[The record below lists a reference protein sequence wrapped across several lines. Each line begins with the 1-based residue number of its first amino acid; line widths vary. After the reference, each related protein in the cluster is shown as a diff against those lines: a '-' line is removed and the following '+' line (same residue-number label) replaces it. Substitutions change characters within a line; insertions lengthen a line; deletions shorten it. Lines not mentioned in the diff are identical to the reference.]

1 MLREVANGLFAL
13 GWTAGLAG
21 TAVAKHAV
29 TGDAGLV
36 HAWTPLWA
44 RGLARAW
51 GMPVRAFGCEHIVPG
66 QTHVFMSNH
75 QSHVDI
81 VALMVALPT
90 LPGFLAKKE
99 LRSVPF
105 LGAAMEVGG
114 HVFIDRQRR
123 TDALKV
129 IDGAAEQV
137 RDGKSIVIF
146 PEGTRSDG
154 AAIYRFKKGGFHLA
168 RKAGVPVVPVG
179 LRGTSTVLPKHGS
192 LLRGAPVE
200 VHIGE
205 PVPAHEVSAMP
216 VQDLMARVRSAI
228 CELSGLPPADQAS
241 AST

>member
-1 MLREVANGLFAL
+1 MLREVANGLFTF

-21 TAVAKHAV
+21 VALAKHVV
-29 TGDAGLV
+29 TGDPGLV

-51 GMPVRAFGCEHIVPG
+51 DMPVRAFGQEHIVSG
-66 QTHVFMSNH
+66 QPYVFMSNH

-81 VALMVALPT
+81 VALFVALPI

-99 LRSVPF
+99 LRRVPF
-105 LGAAMEVGG
+105 LGPVMEVGG

-123 TDALKV
+123 HDAFKV
-129 IDGAAEQV
+129 LEEAAGQV
-137 RDGKSIVIF
+137 RDGKPIVIF

-179 LRGTSTVLPKHGS
+179 VRGTSAVLPKHAN
-192 LLRGAPVE
+192 LLRGRPVE

-205 PVPAHEVSAMP
+205 PLPADLVKALSVE
-216 VQDLMARVRSAI
+216 DLMTRVRSTI
-228 CELSGLPPADQAS
+228 CDLSGLPPADEVS
-241 AST
+241 VNT